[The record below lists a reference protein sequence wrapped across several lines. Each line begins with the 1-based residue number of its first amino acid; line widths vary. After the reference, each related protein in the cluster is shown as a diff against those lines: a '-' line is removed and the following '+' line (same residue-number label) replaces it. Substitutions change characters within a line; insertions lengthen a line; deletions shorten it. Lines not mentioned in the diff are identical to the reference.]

1 MLNIIETKRLYLRPA
16 DNGTDLEDYLQ
27 HLTDADEWLFQ
38 YAAEYSE
45 KLYGMIDFTS
55 HRVLCYAVC
64 GKETGQML
72 GYVGLMPETTDASA
86 NLEFY
91 IFKEHRRQG
100 YAAEAIRAFI
110 AQFRSGA
117 LFGFNG
123 KTVIAEVV
131 CENDPSKKL
140 IEKLGFTKTAVGCRM
155 RGADGVWFVRYELHA
170 PENEQEG
177 QMI

>member
-1 MLNIIETKRLYLRPA
+1 MLKRIETERLYLRPA
-16 DNGTDLEDYLQ
+16 DNGTDLEDYLH
-27 HLTDADEWLFQ
+27 HLSDADEWLFQ
-38 YAAEYSE
+38 YAEEYSE
-45 KLYGMIDFTS
+45 DLYGMIDFTS
-55 HRVLCYAVC
+55 HHVLCCAVC
-64 GKETGQML
+64 NKETGQMI

-117 LFGFNG
+117 LFGFNS

-155 RGADGVWFVRYELHA
+155 TGTDGVWFVRYELHA

-177 QMI
+177 QMV

>member
-1 MLNIIETKRLYLRPA
+1 MLNKIETERLYLRPA
-16 DNGTDLEDYLQ
+16 DNGTDLEDYLH
-27 HLTDADEWLFQ
+27 HLSDADEWLFQ
-38 YAAEYSE
+38 YAEEYSE
-45 KLYGMIDFTS
+45 KLFNMIDFTS
-55 HRVLCYAVC
+55 HLVFCCAVC
-64 GKETGQML
+64 EKETGQML
-72 GYVGLMPETTDASA
+72 GYVGLMPEIKDASA

-155 RGADGVWFVRYELHA
+155 RGVDGVWFVRYELHA